1 MISRRLQSVLHQS
14 LATNAAV
21 ALLGPRQVG
30 KTTLAFAIRAQQEAH
45 YLDLESRLDSIRM
58 EDFPAFYSA
67 HGDRLVI
74 IDEVQRQPGLFRELR
89 GIIDARRR
97 EGRRTGLFLLL
108 GSASHE
114 LLAQSGESLAGR
126 IRYLELGPID
136 LLEQGPV
143 TEASILQLWL
153 RGGFPESLLAKDDA
167 SSMAWR
173 ESFIRTYLERD
184 IPQLGP
190 RVPATTLAR
199 LWTMLA
205 HQQGATLN
213 MSQLARSLD
222 MSVPTIGRYIDLMT
236 DLFLLRRL
244 QPYAANIGK
253 RMVRTPKVYLCDS
266 GIGHALLHIPDTM
279 QLTGHPASGGS
290 WEGFVLSNTLS
301 VCPSHALPYF
311 YRSAVGDEIDL
322 VLEMGLSTRWAVEIK
337 RSAVASPSKGFYRAC
352 KDIGATERFLVHGG
366 SVAYTLPDGVSALP
380 LADFMRLL
388 LSRQPG

>member
-1 MISRRLQSVLHQS
+1 MIPRRLQSILRQS
-14 LATNAAV
+14 LASNAAV

-30 KTTLAFAIRAQQEAH
+30 KTTLAFAIREEMEAH
-45 YLDLESRLDSIRM
+45 YLDLENRLDSVRM
-58 EDFPAFYSA
+58 EDFQGFYSA
-67 HGDRLVI
+67 HGDRLLI

-89 GIIDARRR
+89 GVIDARRR

-108 GSASHE
+108 GSASHA
-114 LLAQSGESLAGR
+114 LLAQTGESLAGR
-126 IRYLELGPID
+126 IRYLELGPVD

-143 TEASILQLWL
+143 TDASILRLWL
-153 RGGFPESLLAKDDA
+153 RGGFPESLLAGDDA
-167 SSMAWR
+167 TSLAWR
-173 ESFIRTYLERD
+173 DSFIRTYLERD

-190 RVPATTLAR
+190 RLPATTLAR

-205 HQQGATLN
+205 HQQGGMLN

-222 MSVPTIGRYIDLMT
+222 MSVPTIARYIDLMA

-253 RMVRTPKVYLCDS
+253 RLVRTPKVYLCDS
-266 GIGHALLHIPDTM
+266 GIAHALLHIPDAM
-279 QLTGHPASGGS
+279 QLAGHPASGGS

-311 YRSAVGDEIDL
+311 YRSAVGEEIDL
-322 VLEMGLSTRWAVEIK
+322 VLEMGLTTRWAVEIK

-352 KDIGATERFLVHGG
+352 ADIGATERFLVHGG
-366 SVAYTLPDGVSALP
+366 TVAYTLPDGVQALP
-380 LADFMRLL
+380 LSIFMERLL
-388 LSRQPG
+388 ALHAS